1 MIMLFHHAWQFMTND
16 QSISQCVAIDTND
29 QAISPYFAI
38 DRNDQS
44 ISQCFAIDSKWF
56 SYFTMLCNW

>member
-1 MIMLFHHAWQFMTND
+1 MTND

-38 DRNDQS
+38 DRNDQA
-44 ISQCFAIDSKWF
+44 ISPPSFAIDSK
-56 SYFTMLCNW
+56 